1 MSACYLSGM
10 TKQTTVFLRD
20 FTILA
25 LIGVYPHEK
34 TEPQRVRFN
43 IDIDLVNP
51 DVNNDLEATIDYAK
65 LADKIRD
72 ISRHHFDLSETM
84 AEFLA
89 DHVMTD
95 KKAQRVTV
103 RIEKLDIMPGG
114 IVGAAV
120 TRSR

>member
-1 MSACYLSGM
+1 M
-10 TKQTTVFLRD
+10 TKQTKVFLRD
-20 FTILA
+20 FIFPA

-43 IDIDLVNP
+43 IDIDLANP
-51 DVNNDLEATIDYAK
+51 NVNNDLNATVDYAK
-65 LADKIRD
+65 LADKIRE

-95 KKAQRVTV
+95 AKVERVAV
-103 RIEKLDIMPGG
+103 CVEKLDIMPGG
-114 IVGAAV
+114 IVGAEV
-120 TRSR
+120 IRSR